1 MEQRIE
7 RWSFLTGCGLL
18 LALAG
23 CSTANNRAPI
33 TDLSSPLARRA
44 PVTAMAAPAAPV
56 AVAGGPAYVVRKGD
70 TLYSIALDHGLD
82 YRELAQWNGVEDSNR
97 IHVGQTLRL
106 AAPGAQAVQG
116 GGGAAGAD
124 AAQTVPLH
132 AQPLAVQAVPVVVT
146 VDQPQAVE
154 LPYSPAAL
162 RQAEQSGNAPVP
174 APVPAVAPA
183 TTTASAAPAAVAA
196 ATEPAGMPK
205 WIWPADGKVVA
216 GFGDA
221 GGDKGIDIAGAA
233 GQPVVAA
240 ADGKVVYSGSGLHG
254 YGNLVIIKHNA
265 EFLTAYAHNQQIL
278 VKEGQTVTQGQ
289 KIAEMGDS
297 DASRVELHFEIRQMG
312 KPVDPTK
319 YLPERR

>member
-7 RWSFLTGCGLL
+7 RWFFLTGCGLL

-162 RQAEQSGNAPVP
+162 RQAEQAGNAPVP

-196 ATEPAGMPK
+196 ATEPAGMPN
-205 WIWPADGKVVA
+205 
-216 GFGDA
+216 
-221 GGDKGIDIAGAA
+221 
-233 GQPVVAA
+233 
-240 ADGKVVYSGSGLHG
+240 GSGRQTARLWPDLAMRAVTRASILPVPP
-254 YGNLVIIKHNA
+254 GNQSWLRQ
-265 EFLTAYAHNQQIL
+265 TAKWCTADP
-278 VKEGQTVTQGQ
+278 GCTVMA
-289 KIAEMGDS
+289 IW
-297 DASRVELHFEIRQMG
+297 
-312 KPVDPTK
+312 
-319 YLPERR
+319 